1 MRGGGEIILKRITR
15 SRGYVYPHGYVDF
28 LLEIDGKL
36 YNCRILEKN
45 ARNYINYFLYNKTN
59 DKYYDRTLFFY
70 ILSGSDGISMDLRK
84 NDVIVIRMNKNGSIR
99 QLFES
104 VYNNELDKIQINEI
118 SRINN
123 KKQEEWNREWKTES
137 TTSTDGKQSMKSRMA
152 IRQMIGNFYKTGQ
165 AI

>member
-1 MRGGGEIILKRITR
+1 MRGGGEIILKRITQDR
-15 SRGYVYPHGYVDF
+15 LYGYTDV

-36 YNCRILEKN
+36 YDCRLLEKN

-59 DKYYDRTLFFY
+59 DKYYDGTLFSY
-70 ILSGSDGISMDLRK
+70 ILSSSYGISDDLKK

-104 VYNNELDKIQINEI
+104 VYNNKLDKIQINEI

-137 TTSTDGKQSMKSRMA
+137 TTSTDGKQSMKKKMDVHR
-152 IRQMIGNFYKTGQ
+152 MIGNFYRTGQ